1 MKGERVRE
9 GQIGEVE
16 GGSWRE
22 EGGME
27 VWRLGEKGEGVGRG
41 GGRRGK
47 GAKERIG
54 GRKNGWRER
63 ESRRRGR
70 RRGEEGSER
79 GLWEMRGVLALVG
92 RRASERSERCR
103 KAQGRS
109 SGRAHAGAAVPV
121 QATPRSDTAAR
132 KESLC
137 TSKSSFLLHVE
148 V

>member
-1 MKGERVRE
+1 
-9 GQIGEVE
+9 
-16 GGSWRE
+16 
-22 EGGME
+22 ME

-41 GGRRGK
+41 RGRRGK
-47 GAKERIG
+47 GEEERIG

-92 RRASERSERCR
+92 RRASERSGRFR